1 MKRMKAVCEKDFM
14 QVCSAGLQ
22 DPYSTYYTAEQYK
35 ELNTSN
41 EGSYVGIGA
50 VLQKED
56 GGGATGRAAL

>member
-1 MKRMKAVCEKDFM
+1 M
-14 QVCSAGLQ
+14 QVCSAGLK

-50 VLQKED
+50 VLQKD
-56 GGGATGRAAL
+56 DDGGATGGTAL